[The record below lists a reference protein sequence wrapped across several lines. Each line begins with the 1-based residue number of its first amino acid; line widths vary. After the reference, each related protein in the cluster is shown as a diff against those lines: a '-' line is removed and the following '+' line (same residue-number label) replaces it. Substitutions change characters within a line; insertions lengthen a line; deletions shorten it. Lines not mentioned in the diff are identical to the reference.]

1 MVQRVNIRELRE
13 VCTYWATQPSDFEDG
28 GYTFEAPLLL
38 KCRWENKVQLVVDD
52 QERKFQSMIQ
62 VWVDRPVQTEGFLAR
77 TGYTQVV
84 LGFARW
90 GWPKYAI
97 YVHEDPRPYHD
108 PPTQYK
114 FLEEAVN
121 RHYQGFKERVAK
133 ATRDLA
139 DLD

>member
-77 TGYTQVV
+77 GDHTKV
-84 LGFARW
+84 A
-90 GWPKYAI
+90 
-97 YVHEDPRPYHD
+97 DP
-108 PPTQYK
+108 TA
-114 FLEEAVN
+114 FLNTTLPIA
-121 RHYQGFKERVAK
+121 FRVRSTSRCTDLRNLRIEHK
-133 ATRDLA
+133 AYC
-139 DLD
+139 